1 MSNKIGYNRRAY
13 HAGSWYSDDKNILE
27 EKLENLL
34 IAAAKEEEESR
45 KQKQEN
51 DATNNIRHSS
61 LRGIICP
68 HAGFD
73 YSGPTAAHG
82 YHHLKCEL
90 YKNKIRH
97 IVVLHPSHKVYID
110 GCAISG
116 ANVIETPLGNLP
128 VDTILRDEVYN
139 LKPNAFTIMNQ
150 NVDECEHSGEMQYP
164 FIAKVQ
170 NDANK
175 KNGTTKM
182 IPILSIMCGNISDSK
197 ETSYGKLLS
206 EILSRPDVFSIIST
220 DFCHWGQ
227 RFSYQPT
234 PAAATLSC
242 TIFNEKVTQRE
253 KTVTELFKFIQ
264 NLDGRGM
271 ECISLKQP
279 GAFAKYLK
287 QTRNTIC
294 GRHAIQTWLH
304 AVVHSESQQ
313 SNHKSNGSEEND
325 SDIPMVIDFI
335 KYSQSSQVTSMRESS
350 VSYASGIARVFKP
363 QRKM

>member
-150 NVDECEHSGEMQYP
+150 NVDECEHSGEMQYVSREREREIKQES
-164 FIAKVQ
+164 F
-170 NDANK
+170 
-175 KNGTTKM
+175 
-182 IPILSIMCGNISDSK
+182 K
-197 ETSYGKLLS
+197 E
-206 EILSRPDVFSIIST
+206 II
-220 DFCHWGQ
+220 
-227 RFSYQPT
+227 
-234 PAAATLSC
+234 
-242 TIFNEKVTQRE
+242 
-253 KTVTELFKFIQ
+253 
-264 NLDGRGM
+264 
-271 ECISLKQP
+271 
-279 GAFAKYLK
+279 
-287 QTRNTIC
+287 
-294 GRHAIQTWLH
+294 
-304 AVVHSESQQ
+304 
-313 SNHKSNGSEEND
+313 
-325 SDIPMVIDFI
+325 
-335 KYSQSSQVTSMRESS
+335 QV
-350 VSYASGIARVFKP
+350 
-363 QRKM
+363 

>member
-1 MSNKIGYNRRAY
+1 
-13 HAGSWYSDDKNILE
+13 
-27 EKLENLL
+27 
-34 IAAAKEEEESR
+34 
-45 KQKQEN
+45 
-51 DATNNIRHSS
+51 
-61 LRGIICP
+61 
-68 HAGFD
+68 
-73 YSGPTAAHG
+73 
-82 YHHLKCEL
+82 
-90 YKNKIRH
+90 
-97 IVVLHPSHKVYID
+97 
-110 GCAISG
+110 
-116 ANVIETPLGNLP
+116 
-128 VDTILRDEVYN
+128 
-139 LKPNAFTIMNQ
+139 
-150 NVDECEHSGEMQYP
+150 
-164 FIAKVQ
+164 
-170 NDANK
+170 
-175 KNGTTKM
+175 M

-242 TIFNEKVTQRE
+242 TIVNEKVTQRE

-271 ECISLKQP
+271 EFISLKQP

-313 SNHKSNGSEEND
+313 SNHKSNGSKEND
-325 SDIPMVIDFI
+325 SDLPMVIDFI